1 MVFVSS
7 SVPIIFPGWNLKR
20 AEGGAL
26 TKRYKGI
33 IWSNIIYDF
42 LRLID
47 PSITTDRKYI
57 FSC

>member
-20 AEGGAL
+20 PEGGAL

-42 LRLID
+42 LRL
-47 PSITTDRKYI
+47 Y
-57 FSC
+57 